1 MTDSTE
7 SRAVDIT
14 FFEDRAQVRRVA
26 TVSLDAGK
34 SDVSVEGVTLLVDDT
49 TMVARI
55 RPTDGDAS
63 GRVLTSRV
71 RRRMRTVAAA
81 SEDEIEA
88 LQKKHREASTMLEEA
103 RAELGRIDNE
113 RDRLVGLEQSLLR
126 AMYPVPTGEHVSG
139 DEWRA
144 AFDRLG
150 GEVDVVDDRYAESV
164 ETVADRR
171 RAENRARVLL
181 EQAQME
187 KPQVEATVEVQ
198 VDVEEAGTYEV
209 ELEYYTPCA
218 LWRPSHIARLDGDRS
233 SMSVRT
239 FGTVWQQTGE
249 VWNNVTCRFSTARPT
264 QAAEAPLLEEDLLLS
279 RPKTDEER
287 RVVQVEARDVDI
299 ASTGSER
306 GGQVDEMPGV
316 DDGGEPL
323 TLEATEAVTIPSTG
337 EPFRVEVSQVDVD
350 CETGLVAYPERS
362 SVPFLRAR
370 GVWNHQVPVLAGPVV
385 VMRGNE
391 YAGRSRID
399 FVPPGERF
407 EIGFGVDSG
416 ISLHRSL
423 DDEHKTTAVTGKNI
437 LHRTIKIF
445 VSNLSGERRFM
456 NVLERVPVS
465 ELEEVTVKNIESDV
479 PPDEDGF
486 VEFAVEL
493 APREVRTHEIRYRVE
508 YGSKVRLTW

>member
-1 MTDSTE
+1 MTESIE
-7 SRAVDIT
+7 SRADEVT
-14 FFEDRAQVRRVA
+14 FFEDRAQVRRLA
-26 TVSLDAGK
+26 ELDLEAGQQ
-34 SDVSVEGVTLLVDDT
+34 DISVEGITLLVDDT
-49 TMVARI
+49 TLVARI
-55 RPTDGDAS
+55 RPVDGESAA
-63 GRVLTSRV
+63 RVLTSSV
-71 RRRMRTVAAA
+71 RRRMRTVPVA
-81 SEDEIEA
+81 SEDEIET
-88 LQKKHREASTMLEEA
+88 LREEHEEARIALEEA
-103 RAELGRIDNE
+103 QAALGRSDNE
-113 RDRLVGLEQSLLR
+113 RERLIGLEQSLLR

-139 DEWRA
+139 DDWRA
-144 AFDRLG
+144 AFDRLT
-150 GEVDVVDDRYAESV
+150 GELDVVDERYAEAV
-164 ETVADRR
+164 ESVADCR
-171 RAENRARVLL
+171 RAESRARLLL
-181 EQAQME
+181 EQAQKE
-187 KPQVEATVEVQ
+187 QPEVEATAEVQ
-198 VDVEEAGTYEV
+198 VEVGEAGTYVV

-218 LWRPSHIARLDGDRS
+218 LWRPSHIARLNGDRTS
-233 SMSVRT
+233 IAFQMI
-239 FGTVWQQTGE
+239 GTVWQQTGE
-249 VWNNVTCRFSTARPT
+249 VWNNVKCRFSTARPT
-264 QAAEAPLLEEDLLLS
+264 QAAEAPLLQEDVLRA

-306 GGQVDEMPGV
+306 GGQADEMPGV

-323 TLEATEAVTIPSTG
+323 TLEASERVAIPSTG
-337 EPFRVEVSQVDVD
+337 EPFRVEVSEYEAA

-370 GVWNHQVPVLAGPVV
+370 GVWNHDVPVLAGPVV

-407 EIGFGVDSG
+407 EIGFGVDAG

-437 LHRTIKIF
+437 LHRTIKVF
-445 VSNLSGERRFM
+445 VSNLSDEKRYL

-465 ELEEVTVKNIESDV
+465 ELEEVTVKNIEADV

-486 VEFAVEL
+486 VEFALEL
-493 APREVRTHEIRYRVE
+493 SPREVRTHEIRYRVE

>member
-1 MTDSTE
+1 VTDSIE
-7 SRAVDIT
+7 SRAVEIT
-14 FFEDRAQVRRVA
+14 FFEDRAQVRRTA
-26 TVSLDAGK
+26 TVTLQAGQQE
-34 SDVSVEGVTLLVDDT
+34 VSIAGVTLLVDDT
-49 TMVARI
+49 TLVARI
-55 RPTDGDAS
+55 RGEGDA
-63 GRVLTSRV
+63 RVLTSRV
-71 RRRMRTVAAA
+71 RRRMRTVAVAT
-81 SEDEIEA
+81 EDEIESLEEKQ
-88 LQKKHREASTMLEEA
+88 LQAWQALEEA
-103 RAELGRIDNE
+103 RVELTLTKNQ
-113 RDRLVGLEQSLLR
+113 RDRVVGLEQSLLR
-126 AMYPVPTGEHVSG
+126 AMYPVPTGENTG
-139 DEWRA
+139 AEQWRG
-144 AFDRLG
+144 AFEKLVASAEELDG
-150 GEVDVVDDRYAESV
+150 QYAEAV
-164 ETVADRR
+164 EAVAERR
-171 RAENRARVLL
+171 RAESRARVLL
-181 EQAQME
+181 EQAKME
-187 KPQVEATVEVQ
+187 KPEIESTVEVQ
-198 VDVEEAGTYEV
+198 IEAEQEGSYEL

-218 LWRPSHIARLDGDRS
+218 LWRPSHIARLAGDRK
-233 SMSVRT
+233 SMSLRM

-249 VWNNVTCRFSTARPT
+249 VWNNVKCRFSTARPT
-264 QAAEAPLLEEDLLLS
+264 QAAEAPLLREDVLYA
-279 RPKTDEER
+279 RPKTEQER

-306 GGQVDEMPGV
+306 AGQVDEMPGV

-323 TLEATEAVTIPSTG
+323 TLVAVENVSIPSTG
-337 EPFRVEVSQVDVD
+337 EPFRVEVNQAQVD

-370 GVWNHQVPVLAGPVV
+370 GVWEHDIPVLAGPVV

-407 EIGFGVDSG
+407 ELGFGVDSG

-445 VSNLSGERRFM
+445 VSNLSDERRYL

-465 ELEEVTVKNIESDV
+465 ELEEVTVKKIQSEV
-479 PPDEDGF
+479 TPDEDGF

-493 APREVRTHEIRYRVE
+493 EPREVRTHEIRYRVE